1 MTTALPTS
9 PAPAIPLIEH
19 LSTWGEVSAYEVR
32 KLGGGVTAWL
42 EVLGEAGVVEEIHS
56 ETGETI
62 AWTLTRSG
70 EALLDTQPDGAARL
84 ALFRVPAYR
93 SYLVG
98 ILAEGLALAA
108 KADMHEQLEAW
119 TGGELAALLPEINA
133 ALDAVEGTRCR
144 LVDVG
149 RADVETRCSAL
160 PGRSTD
166 FGTWD
171 QVLLGRA
178 GRPQDLFDFV
188 LRKFAPLATLPPAS
202 RGDGTATTL
211 RALPLSS
218 EDGMDRGQALRP
230 CAWNI
235 RRQRVKSGVPLFDEQ
250 GRYLHDPDLPANDVL
265 RRALP
270 DALVEHPFYRAV
282 VNLAICAWRSPATTM
297 PLVALRLL
305 PGSDL
310 GDVKLV
316 VGARD
321 AGLLRDSLPGLV
333 CLQGVRSRGLPNH
346 AVPPELMAN
355 VLRNLLEFELL
366 GQIEDELRLHPDF
379 QRSLVAQPRL
389 GTIYRPGKD
398 IQKRMLEAL
407 IASRP
412 EANGGQP

>member
-1 MTTALPTS
+1 MNLPSS
-9 PAPAIPLIEH
+9 PAPALPLIEH
-19 LSTWGEVSAYEVR
+19 LSMWGEVSAYEVR
-32 KLGGGVTAWL
+32 KLGGSAAAWL
-42 EVLGEAGVVEEIHS
+42 EILGEAGVVEEVRS

-62 AWTLTRSG
+62 AWALTRSG
-70 EALLDTQPDGAARL
+70 EALLDAQPDGAARL
-84 ALFRVPAYR
+84 AMFQVPAYR
-93 SYLVG
+93 GYLVG

-108 KADMHEQLEAW
+108 KADMREQLEAW
-119 TGGELAALLPEINA
+119 TGGELSALLPEINA
-133 ALDAVEGTRCR
+133 ALDTVEESRMR
-144 LVDVG
+144 LVDGG

-160 PGRSTD
+160 PGRNTD
-166 FGTWD
+166 YGTWD

-202 RGDGTATTL
+202 RGDGAATVL
-211 RALPLSS
+211 RALPPAS

-250 GRYLHDPDLPANDVL
+250 GHFLHDPDLPAKDVL
-265 RRALP
+265 RRAFP

-321 AGLLRDSLPGLV
+321 AGLLRDSLPRLV

-346 AVPPELMAN
+346 AVLQELMAN

-366 GQIEDELRLHPDF
+366 VQIEDELRLHPDF

-389 GTIYRPGKD
+389 GTVYRPGKD

-407 IASRP
+407 IVSLPATS
-412 EANGGQP
+412 GGHP